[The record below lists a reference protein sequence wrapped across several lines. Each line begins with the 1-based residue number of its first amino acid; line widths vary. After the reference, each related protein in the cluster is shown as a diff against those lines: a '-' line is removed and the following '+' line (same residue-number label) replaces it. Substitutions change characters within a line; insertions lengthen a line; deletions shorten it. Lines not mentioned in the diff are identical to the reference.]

1 MNWKVTYR
9 GRDGRLATAFY
20 EATDRAT
27 LFRTLEAAGV
37 SAVKVEAAESGVG
50 RTAASKGL
58 FPAWGRE
65 HAKALS
71 VVGIALILVAVTIA
85 IFVSRPRE
93 GTGKEGPVNGRG
105 LILETNGVHK
115 APAAPKALPPKVS
128 RGVVTNFVNNVWHD
142 DKGRPHYK
150 VTRVI
155 RPGQK
160 TVINGKPWRPEK
172 PVFRHPC
179 EVELD
184 VLLSRRP
191 GERIF
196 GDVNWQA
203 FRRDLPNALADKIE
217 IHPSD
222 TPDVI
227 ARKKAVMEAK
237 EELAAAIRDGEDPCE
252 ILKAARDD
260 VNRLA
265 DVRDNLLVAVAEMRQ
280 DGASEQEIEDAVVA
294 ANRILE
300 SHGIDQP
307 LVSPRTMRERAE
319 AARARKLLKQKG
331 KQP

>member
-9 GRDGRLATAFY
+9 GRDGRMESDLY
-20 EATDRAT
+20 EAADRAT
-27 LFRTLEAAGV
+27 LFRTLQEAGV
-37 SAVKVEAAESGVG
+37 SAVRVEATASDMG
-50 RTAASKGL
+50 RTAMFS
-58 FPAWGRE
+58 AWARE
-65 HAKALS
+65 RAKALLAAG
-71 VVGIALILVAVTIA
+71 VALALVAFSVTV
-85 IFVSRPRE
+85 FVSQTRK
-93 GTGKEGPVNGRG
+93 GTPKMNPVNERG
-105 LILETNGVHK
+105 LIPATNREPK
-115 APAAPKALPPKVS
+115 APAAPKAKALPAEKPK
-128 RGVVTNFVNNVWHD
+128 GVVTNFVNNVWHD
-142 DKGRPHYK
+142 DKGRPHYQ

-155 RPGQK
+155 HPGQK
-160 TVINGKPWRPEK
+160 TVINGRPWRPER
-172 PVFRHPC
+172 PAFHHPS

-203 FRRDLPNALADKIE
+203 FMRDLPSALVDKIE
-217 IHPSD
+217 FHPDD

-237 EELAAAIRDGEDPCE
+237 EELAAAMRDGEDPCE

-280 DGASEQEIEDAVVA
+280 SGASEQDIEDAVVA
-294 ANRILE
+294 ANKILA

-307 LVSPRTMRERAE
+307 IVSPRTMRERAE
-319 AARARKLLKQKG
+319 AAKARKLLKQKG
-331 KQP
+331 K